1 MRILKRIAI
10 GWAVVMGAN
19 VIASLVVRKIVPS
32 YGTEAD
38 DEVSIVASMSGTN
51 FASTADALRSLS
63 IVAYMGGVELDLTQA
78 TIVDGALV
86 SVRAY
91 MGGVDIVVPEG
102 WRVETTTTVF
112 MGGVDNKTN
121 PDFEPESA
129 PLLVVDVTAV
139 MGGVDIHL
147 AKAD

>member
-10 GWAVVMGAN
+10 GWAILMGAN
-19 VIASLVVRKIVPS
+19 VIASLVVRKSIS
-32 YGTEAD
+32 TYGTEAD
-38 DEVSIVASMSGTN
+38 DEISIVASMSGTV
-51 FASTADALRSLS
+51 FTSTAQALRSIS

-78 TIVDGALV
+78 SIVDGALI
-86 SVRAY
+86 SVRAV

-102 WRVETTTTVF
+102 WRVETTRSVF
-112 MGGVDNKTN
+112 LGGVDNKTN

-147 AKAD
+147 AGAS

>member
-10 GWAVVMGAN
+10 GWAIMMGAN
-19 VIASLVVRKIVPS
+19 VIASLVVRKVVPV
-32 YGTEAD
+32 YGTEPD
-38 DEVSIVASMSGTN
+38 DEVSIVASMSGTA
-51 FASTADALRSLS
+51 FSSTADALRSLS

-78 TIVDGALV
+78 TIVDGALI
-86 SVRAY
+86 SIRAI

-129 PLLVVDVTAV
+129 PLLVIDVTAV

-147 AKAD
+147 AKAS

>member
-1 MRILKRIAI
+1 MRVLKRIAI
-10 GWAVVMGAN
+10 GWAIMMGAN
-19 VIASLVVRKIVPS
+19 VIASLVVRKVVPA
-32 YGTEAD
+32 YGTESD
-38 DEVSIVASMSGTN
+38 DEVCIVASMSGTAFN
-51 FASTADALRSLS
+51 STADALRSLS

-78 TIVDGALV
+78 TIVDGALI
-86 SVRAY
+86 SIRAI

-129 PLLVVDVTAV
+129 PLLVIDVTAV

-147 AKAD
+147 AKAS

>member
-10 GWAVVMGAN
+10 GWAIMMGAN
-19 VIASLVVRKIVPS
+19 VIASLVVRKVVPA
-32 YGTEAD
+32 YGSEPD
-38 DEVSIVASMSGTN
+38 DEVSIVASMSGTA
-51 FASTADALRSLS
+51 FISTAEALRSLS

-78 TIVDGALV
+78 TIVDGALI
-86 SVRAY
+86 SIRAV

-129 PLLVVDVTAV
+129 PLLVIDVTAV

>member
-10 GWAVVMGAN
+10 GWAIMMGAN
-19 VIASLVVRKIVPS
+19 VIGSLVVRKIVAS

-38 DEVSIVASMSGTN
+38 DEVSIVASMSGTT

-78 TIVDGALV
+78 TIVDGALI

-121 PDFEPESA
+121 PDFVPESA
-129 PLLVVDVTAV
+129 PLLVIDVTAV